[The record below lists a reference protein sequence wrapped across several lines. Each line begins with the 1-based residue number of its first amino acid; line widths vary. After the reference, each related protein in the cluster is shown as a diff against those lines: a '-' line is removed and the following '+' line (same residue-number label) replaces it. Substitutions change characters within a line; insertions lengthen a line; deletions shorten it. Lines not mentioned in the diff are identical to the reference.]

1 MAYMVDISKKES
13 VYREAV
19 AEGFI
24 RLRKETVELIK
35 RGAVEK
41 GDVITVS
48 KVAGVLAA
56 KKVSELLPLCHTI
69 PLTYVDIDLSLLDDG
84 VKVTTVVRTNAQ
96 TGVEMEALTATS
108 IALLNIWDMVKK
120 YEKDEEGQYP
130 ETIIT
135 NIRVVHKYKSTT

>member
-1 MAYMVDISKKES
+1 MVDISKKES

>member
-13 VYREAV
+13 VYREAI

-24 RLRKETVELIK
+24 RLRKETVELIR
-35 RGAVEK
+35 RGAIEK

-48 KVAGVLAA
+48 KIAGILAA

-69 PLTYVDIDLSLLDDG
+69 PLTHVDIDLKLLDDG
-84 VKVTTVVRTNAQ
+84 IKITTVVRTNAQ

-120 YEKDEEGQYP
+120 YEKDEIGQYP
-130 ETIIT
+130 ETVIT
-135 NIRVVHKYKSTT
+135 NIRVVRKYKSST

>member
-13 VYREAV
+13 VYREAI

-24 RLRKETVELIK
+24 RLRKETVELIR
-35 RGAVEK
+35 RGAIEK

-48 KVAGVLAA
+48 KIAGILAA

-69 PLTYVDIDLSLLDDG
+69 PLTYVDIDLKLLDDG
-84 VKVTTVVRTNAQ
+84 IKVTTVVRTNAQ

-120 YEKDEEGQYP
+120 YEKDEMGQYP
-130 ETIIT
+130 ETVIT
-135 NIRVVHKYKSTT
+135 NIRVVRKYKSST

>member
-13 VYREAV
+13 VYREAI

-24 RLRKETVELIK
+24 RLRKETVELI
-35 RGAVEK
+35 RRDAIEK

-48 KVAGVLAA
+48 KIAGILAA

-69 PLTYVDIDLSLLDDG
+69 PLTYVDIDLKLLDDG
-84 VKVTTVVRTNAQ
+84 IKVTTVVRTNAQ

-120 YEKDEEGQYP
+120 YEKDEMGQYP
-130 ETIIT
+130 ETVIT
-135 NIRVVHKYKSTT
+135 NIRVVRKYKSST

>member
-35 RGAVEK
+35 KGAIEK

-84 VKVTTVVRTNAQ
+84 IKVTTVVRTNAQ

-120 YEKDEEGQYP
+120 YEKDEKGQYP

>member
-1 MAYMVDISKKES
+1 MAYMVDISKKEN
-13 VYREAV
+13 VYREAI

-24 RLRKETVELIK
+24 RLRKETVELIR
-35 RGAVEK
+35 RGAIEK

-48 KVAGVLAA
+48 KIAGILAA

-69 PLTYVDIDLSLLDDG
+69 PLTHVDIDLKLLDDG
-84 VKVTTVVRTNAQ
+84 IKVTTVVRTNAQ

-120 YEKDEEGQYP
+120 YEKDEMGQYP
-130 ETIIT
+130 ETVIT
-135 NIRVVHKYKSTT
+135 NIRVVRKYKSST